1 MYPGGKWAVMKRE
14 AKIGLG
20 LAVVLGLLITL
31 VYYFVAPAVLP
42 SEIAPTGLGGP
53 PRSEEIVEAFREEGL
68 EVARSESVDEEE
80 DWQDNLVPKT
90 YKEGT
95 RFIIRPGR
103 TENDEMG
110 GRVFTYDSEEDLEVM
125 RNYYETVSSSGMFY
139 THVYT
144 DGLVLMQINGQIPK
158 AQADRYGEVL
168 EEEV

>member
-1 MYPGGKWAVMKRE
+1 MKRE

-20 LAVVLGLLITL
+20 FAVVVGLLITL
-31 VYYFVAPAVLP
+31 VYYLVAPAVLP

-53 PRSEEIVEAFREEGL
+53 PSSDKIVEAFREEGL
-68 EVARSESVDEEE
+68 EVARSESVDDEE

-90 YKEGT
+90 YKQGT
-95 RFIIRPGR
+95 HFVIRPGR
-103 TENDEMG
+103 TENEEMG

-125 RNYYETVSSSGMFY
+125 RNYYETVSSSSGMFY

-158 AQADRYGEVL
+158 TQADRYGDVL
-168 EEEV
+168 QEEV